1 MQNHEKT
8 YIYII
13 WLNVCIISYE
23 KIRKA
28 KNFSLIEKMPKTR
41 SKIDY
46 ESSESEDSDVGDYD
60 SYDDELD
67 DSSVARRWRKKMLK

>member
-1 MQNHEKT
+1 MQNNEKT

-23 KIRKA
+23 KKNA

-46 ESSESEDSDVGDYD
+46 ESSESEYSDVGDYD
-60 SYDDELD
+60 IYDDEL
-67 DSSVARRWRKKMLK
+67 ARS